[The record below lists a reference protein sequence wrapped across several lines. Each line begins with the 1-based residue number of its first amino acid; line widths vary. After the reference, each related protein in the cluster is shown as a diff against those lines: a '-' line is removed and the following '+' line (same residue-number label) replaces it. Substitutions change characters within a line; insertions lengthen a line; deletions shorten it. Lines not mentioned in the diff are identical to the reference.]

1 MLLQGGEKIA
11 IPGFTRNPLLDPLHR
26 ISLSGLALVLY
37 LLHTA
42 GENGRSAVRVYHAQ
56 RVIRADEAA
65 GATTAMTATM
75 VSAGEISRLERAAAK
90 PAAGAWGSRPGRCGV
105 LFVVLA
111 VHAIAPN
118 LTKIRAY
125 RCLSAQLGGAFV
137 YISGQNFLWN
147 DGGRVA
153 RNMGIIGVSP

>member
-90 PAAGAWGSRPGRCGV
+90 PAAGAWGSRPWTMRGSFRRPGRSCDCSE
-105 LFVVLA
+105 
-111 VHAIAPN
+111 PYKN
-118 LTKIRAY
+118 S
-125 RCLSAQLGGAFV
+125 CLPVFISAAWWGFCL
-137 YISGQNFLWN
+137 Y
-147 DGGRVA
+147 
-153 RNMGIIGVSP
+153 